1 MTRFLQAAVFAVAF
15 AGASGASA
23 ADVNWDGT
31 WSGSLGKAKPWPMT
45 VVITQGKVVQFSE
58 RGVPFDVRFSK
69 ETPNG
74 IVFGDGA
81 NYQVELKRS
90 GADGVLAKVHG
101 RLGIGPAHLTR
112 S

>member
-1 MTRFLQAAVFAVAF
+1 MTRFLQVALFASAL
-15 AGASGASA
+15 AGASA
-23 ADVNWDGT
+23 ASAADMNWDGT
-31 WSGSLGKAKPWPMT
+31 WSGTLGKVKPWPMT

-58 RGVPFDVRFSK
+58 AGVSFDVRFSNA
-69 ETPNG
+69 TPNG

-90 GADGVLAKVHG
+90 GVDGVAAKVHG
-101 RLGIGPAHLTR
+101 RLGTGPAHLTR